1 MLRCKKNGRGINK
14 KGDDADDP
22 LIEREA
28 VEGEIRMFEEKEKQ
42 NYRKKLKSENT
53 LDYYLTEKFSEKDTD
68 WWKKGALDEQDWI
81 NDKKYDFLKNNIEIS
96 KIIPEDTFK
105 DHEIPD
111 SFGFFETSFGTMEVG
126 YKKNKRNNE
135 IAFSLMP
142 EEIKEEKNIKEDT
155 LDDPNNY
162 FGGEKNR
169 LTKKFR
175 ASKISFKVNPQSKQI
190 EKLIDDDDGMHDR
203 QDSLLYQNEKDDERL
218 EDLKLIDTNND
229 PSYKE
234 RINNEMDNIREIQ
247 REKNQDNDELVED
260 IEKFM
265 NRLKREKI
273 NKKVDSDDAMTR
285 RRRIAM
291 LSLERDL
298 SALDLIELKRML
310 EKMMKREEIKNLK
323 ECITLRKKINHL
335 DKKQIVDSIK
345 SLAAFYPEI
354 LD

>member
-1 MLRCKKNGRGINK
+1 M
-14 KGDDADDP
+14 
-22 LIEREA
+22 
-28 VEGEIRMFEEKEKQ
+28 
-42 NYRKKLKSENT
+42 
-53 LDYYLTEKFSEKDTD
+53 
-68 WWKKGALDEQDWI
+68 
-81 NDKKYDFLKNNIEIS
+81 
-96 KIIPEDTFK
+96 
-105 DHEIPD
+105 
-111 SFGFFETSFGTMEVG
+111 
-126 YKKNKRNNE
+126 
-135 IAFSLMP
+135 
-142 EEIKEEKNIKEDT
+142 
-155 LDDPNNY
+155 
-162 FGGEKNR
+162 
-169 LTKKFR
+169 
-175 ASKISFKVNPQSKQI
+175 NPQSKQI

-229 PSYKE
+229 PSYKV

-247 REKNQDNDELVED
+247 REKNQDNDALVED

-310 EKMMKREEIKNLK
+310 ENMMKREEIKNLN

>member
-1 MLRCKKNGRGINK
+1 
-14 KGDDADDP
+14 
-22 LIEREA
+22 
-28 VEGEIRMFEEKEKQ
+28 
-42 NYRKKLKSENT
+42 
-53 LDYYLTEKFSEKDTD
+53 
-68 WWKKGALDEQDWI
+68 
-81 NDKKYDFLKNNIEIS
+81 
-96 KIIPEDTFK
+96 
-105 DHEIPD
+105 
-111 SFGFFETSFGTMEVG
+111 
-126 YKKNKRNNE
+126 
-135 IAFSLMP
+135 
-142 EEIKEEKNIKEDT
+142 
-155 LDDPNNY
+155 
-162 FGGEKNR
+162 
-169 LTKKFR
+169 
-175 ASKISFKVNPQSKQI
+175 
-190 EKLIDDDDGMHDR
+190 
-203 QDSLLYQNEKDDERL
+203 
-218 EDLKLIDTNND
+218 
-229 PSYKE
+229 
-234 RINNEMDNIREIQ
+234 MDNIREIQ
-247 REKNQDNDELVED
+247 REKNQDNDALVED

>member
-1 MLRCKKNGRGINK
+1 M
-14 KGDDADDP
+14 
-22 LIEREA
+22 
-28 VEGEIRMFEEKEKQ
+28 
-42 NYRKKLKSENT
+42 
-53 LDYYLTEKFSEKDTD
+53 
-68 WWKKGALDEQDWI
+68 
-81 NDKKYDFLKNNIEIS
+81 
-96 KIIPEDTFK
+96 
-105 DHEIPD
+105 
-111 SFGFFETSFGTMEVG
+111 
-126 YKKNKRNNE
+126 
-135 IAFSLMP
+135 
-142 EEIKEEKNIKEDT
+142 
-155 LDDPNNY
+155 
-162 FGGEKNR
+162 
-169 LTKKFR
+169 
-175 ASKISFKVNPQSKQI
+175 NPQSKQI

-203 QDSLLYQNEKDDERL
+203 QDSLLYQSEKDDERL

-229 PSYKE
+229 PSYKV

-247 REKNQDNDELVED
+247 REKNQDNDALVED